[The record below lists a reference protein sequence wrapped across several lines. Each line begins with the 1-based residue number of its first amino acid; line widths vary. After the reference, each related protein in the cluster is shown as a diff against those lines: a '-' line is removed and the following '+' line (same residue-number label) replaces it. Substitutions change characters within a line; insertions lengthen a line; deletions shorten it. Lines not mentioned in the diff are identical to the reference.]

1 MSAAFGYRAE
11 RAACASMSRTAEQPS
26 SRLVEKASVWTRLAL
41 RTTSS
46 SARRRVGGYCFVPDC
61 ERVLV
66 AEGATAGTSDWAT
79 RDSTTS

>member
-1 MSAAFGYRAE
+1 MSGDAAV
-11 RAACASMSRTAEQPS
+11 AAALRDIQASPLRPS
-26 SRLVEKASVWTRLAL
+26 SRSLGTR
-41 RTTSS
+41 SS

-66 AEGATAGTSDWAT
+66 TEGATAGTSDWAT